1 MKIDAAVFVN
11 EVRDAVTAAM
21 AQMPKDGASDEQ
33 IAAVIAAGISTA
45 VCSLYTKTLQPLVD
59 QVTEV
64 APSLS
69 DVGIKRIQRML
80 DDHKEEVR
88 KMLERHNTD
97 RAALRSEVD
106 SAIKGVDARMTQLQQ
121 GLNRAEGRLMG
132 FWNAFNTFV
141 RFYEGEMGGRWE
153 EHKQSLSCE
162 VIRNAGHP
170 GEAPCGAPAIG
181 KTKEGTCV
189 CIDCYDD
196 DALAVHIYIG
206 PRLIREKFLELYK
219 LCGAEVFNEA
229 MAHEQAE
236 LARLKDAKAKT
247 GQRLVMQPPPKT
259 LADNLVGTTGEVV
272 RREMPKHSASIKELH
287 DLRNAPPGRN
297 DPCPCGSGKK
307 YKKCH
312 WLETEEGKVSP
323 PGDTDRED

>member
-153 EHKQSLSCE
+153 NFKE
-162 VIRNAGHP
+162 VIPVTSLYHDHVVGLTRA
-170 GEAPCGAPAIG
+170 
-181 KTKEGTCV
+181 
-189 CIDCYDD
+189 
-196 DALAVHIYIG
+196 
-206 PRLIREKFLELYK
+206 KFLELYK
-219 LCGAEVFNEA
+219 QCGSEVFNEA

-259 LADNLVGTTGEVV
+259 LADNLVDTTGEVV
-272 RREMPKHSASIKELH
+272 RREMPKHAASIRELH

-323 PGDTDRED
+323 PSDTDSED

>member
-141 RFYEGEMGGRWE
+141 RFYEGEMGGRRD
-153 EHKQSLSCE
+153 H
-162 VIRNAGHP
+162 RNP
-170 GEAPCGAPAIG
+170 
-181 KTKEGTCV
+181 T
-189 CIDCYDD
+189 
-196 DALAVHIYIG
+196 
-206 PRLIREKFLELYK
+206 
-219 LCGAEVFNEA
+219 
-229 MAHEQAE
+229 
-236 LARLKDAKAKT
+236 
-247 GQRLVMQPPPKT
+247 QRPPP
-259 LADNLVGTTGEVV
+259 D
-272 RREMPKHSASIKELH
+272 SAMS
-287 DLRNAPPGRN
+287 
-297 DPCPCGSGKK
+297 
-307 YKKCH
+307 
-312 WLETEEGKVSP
+312 
-323 PGDTDRED
+323 

>member
-33 IAAVIAAGISTA
+33 IAAVIAAGVSSA

-106 SAIKGVDARMTQLQQ
+106 NAIKGVDARMTQLQQ
-121 GLNRAEGRLMG
+121 GLNRAEGRLNQ

-141 RFYEGEMGGRWE
+141 RFYQGELQGRWE
-153 EHKQSLSCE
+153 GAKIKMEPQPE
-162 VIRNAGHP
+162 GRNNFWGLTP
-170 GEAPCGAPAIG
+170 
-181 KTKEGTCV
+181 
-189 CIDCYDD
+189 D
-196 DALAVHIYIG
+196 
-206 PRLIREKFLELYK
+206 KFLEMYK

-229 MAHEQAE
+229 VAHEKAE
-236 LARLKDAKAKT
+236 LERLKGAHRQT
-247 GQRLVMQPPPKT
+247 GQRLTMQPRPAN
-259 LADNLVGTTGEVV
+259 LADQMMSAADQVV
-272 RREMPKHSASIKELH
+272 RRELPKHMDDIRELH
-287 DLRNAPPGRN
+287 KLRNQPPGRN

-323 PGDTDRED
+323 SSDTDSED